1 MYEGISLQNSH
12 VHLIKEVLTE
22 KYVKEI
28 LTGSEE
34 N

>member
-1 MYEGISLQNSH
+1 MYESISLQNSP
-12 VHLIKEVLTE
+12 VHLIKEVLNE

-28 LTGSEE
+28 LTRSEE